1 LRTGAP
7 APTSL
12 PARMLKL
19 TRFDRYIARRIIVP
33 LVGTVAVAAMLL
45 VLDRM
50 LRLFD
55 FVVREGGPVW
65 VVWRLLGNLLP
76 EYLGLGVPIGLLL
89 GILLAFR
96 KLAINS
102 ELDALRA
109 AGISYDRML
118 RVPYMFAALMA
129 FINLLIVG
137 YIQPVARYSYEQLR
151 YELRSGA
158 LGASVKVGEFAQLG
172 PRTTLR
178 VERAEDNGR
187 ELYGI
192 FVRAEPKSGGAI
204 TITAAR
210 GAFLATDDPDT
221 IQLRLREGS
230 LVQENP
236 RYSAPRVLTFQEHS
250 LPISLPKMEGF
261 RARGQRELELTLP
274 ELVRTGGDRAT
285 PAAFRVETIAA
296 TQRRIIQVVVM
307 AVLPLLAV
315 ALAVPPKRSSS
326 GLGIMLGIVML
337 VGFHKVS
344 EYTERV
350 GGAGRLDPVWG
361 QWVPFL
367 LFCALCVWM
376 YRTLAYKPGGQPLG
390 AVERWLERAQKRAAA
405 LIPRPAPA
413 DAPVAA

>member
-1 LRTGAP
+1 MEGA
-7 APTSL
+7 AL
-12 PARMLKL
+12 PMLL
-19 TRFDRYIARRIIVP
+19 TRFDRYIARQIAVP
-33 LVGTVAVAAMLL
+33 LVGTIAVAAMLL
-45 VLDRM
+45 LLDRM

-76 EYLGLGVPIGLLL
+76 EYLGLGVPIGLML

-96 KLAINS
+96 KLAISS

-118 RVPYMFAALMA
+118 RVPYLYALGMA
-129 FINLLIVG
+129 LINLAIVG

-158 LGASVKVGEFAQLG
+158 LGASIKVGEFAPLG

-178 VERAEDNGR
+178 VERAEGGGR

-192 FVRAEPKSGGAI
+192 FVRAEPKSGGAL

-210 GAFLATDDPDT
+210 GAFLATGDPDT

-236 RYSAPRVLTFQEHS
+236 KFPAPRVLTFREHS
-250 LPISLPKMEGF
+250 IPIDLPRMESF
-261 RARGQRELELTLP
+261 RARGQADLELTLP
-274 ELVRTGGDRAT
+274 ELVRTGGSKTVPPELR
-285 PAAFRVETIAA
+285 RQSVSA
-296 TQRRIIQVVVM
+296 TQRRVIQVVVM
-307 AVLPLLAV
+307 AFLPLLAV

-326 GLGIMLGIVML
+326 GLGIILGIILIVAY
-337 VGFHKVS
+337 HKIS

-350 GGAGRLDPVWG
+350 GAAGRIDPVWG
-361 QWVPFL
+361 QWIPFI
-367 LFCALCVWM
+367 LFAGLCVWL
-376 YRTLAYKPGGQPLG
+376 YSTLAYKPGGQPIG
-390 AVERWLERAQKRAAA
+390 AAERFIEKMTKRLAA
-405 LIPRPAPA
+405 LLPRPA
-413 DAPVAA
+413 AAEI